1 MSFTSFRL
9 SVLLRLP
16 QLIVCASMV
25 PQNGFEWRRWVVLCK
40 HATAFLLPLKRGI
53 QPWCSAEHFFSS
65 AVINK
70 ASKWSWLSFYLSFPD
85 IFSARGITGLKSL
98 LNFQYSRVRCYFLS
112 PSLFFYF
119 RGAAG
124 LDAGGAVV
132 QFSIFFFDD
141 AFVFSAPA
149 FPTPTFV
156 SRDNPVSDIELYI

>member
-53 QPWCSAEHFFSS
+53 QPWCSAGHFFSS
-65 AVINK
+65 VVINK
-70 ASKWSWLSFYLSFPD
+70 ASEWSWLSLYLSFPD

-98 LNFQYSRVRCYFLS
+98 LNFQYSRVRYYFPS
-112 PSLFFYF
+112 PSLFLLQRRGWTRCGRSSSTIFYF
-119 RGAAG
+119 LLRWC
-124 LDAGGAVV
+124 VR
-132 QFSIFFFDD
+132 
-141 AFVFSAPA
+141 VFCSR
-149 FPTPTFV
+149 FPYSYFCV
-156 SRDNPVSDIELYI
+156 KG